1 MSQITGSGI
10 LLLTYINKQLFII
23 LYRGVGHKKY
33 EDLGGKMDPGEDIYQ
48 TASRETYE
56 ESATYINYKPTD
68 LYTSNKLITR
78 NYVSFIKII
87 KNFNIDK
94 AIKLLHKYKDKKHY
108 NEMDDVK
115 IILLN
120 NLVKSILNGK
130 PILPLRSRLIE
141 IIFKLYKIP
150 TNNICK

>member
-10 LLLTYINKQLFII
+10 LLLTYINNQLCII

-33 EDLGGKMDPGEDIYQ
+33 EDLGGRMDPGEDIYQ

-56 ESATYINYKPTD
+56 ESATYIRYKPID
-68 LYTSNKLITR
+68 LYTSNKIITR

-87 KNFNIDK
+87 KNFNINK
-94 AIKLLHKYKDKKHY
+94 AIKLLDKYKNKKHY

-115 IILLN
+115 IIPLD
-120 NLVKSILNGK
+120 NLVKSILNGN
-130 PILPLRSRLIE
+130 PILPLRSRLME

-150 TNNICK
+150 TDYICK